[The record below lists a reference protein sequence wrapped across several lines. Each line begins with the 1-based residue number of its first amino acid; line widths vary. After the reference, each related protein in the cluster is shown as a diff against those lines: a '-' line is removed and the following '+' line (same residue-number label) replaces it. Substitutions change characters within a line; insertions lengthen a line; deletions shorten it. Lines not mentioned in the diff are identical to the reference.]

1 MLRQNTDLNFDG
13 QPIYIGIDVHLK
25 SWNVAIYSKDL
36 FLKCIHQESKVEV
49 LVNHLWKHY
58 PGASYHSVYGAG
70 FCGFWIHRELRAH
83 GVHNIV
89 VNPADVPSTQ
99 KELLHKSDPIDSKKL
114 GRALRAGVLRGIYVP
129 SPDCEDARSLVRLR
143 HSTVREIGRMKNRL
157 KSFLYTNGISY
168 PEAFLHNG
176 THWSRRFMAWLKED
190 VHIKGEFGRR
200 TLELLV
206 RKVEYH
212 RGFLLELNR
221 ELRSM
226 MAQQVHAVDYA
237 LLRSVPGIGPV
248 TAMSLLVELEDIR
261 RFANSDHLASFIG
274 IVPTR
279 HSSGERD
286 PDGELTF
293 RRHELLRRMLVE
305 ASWTAVRN
313 DPVLALGF
321 SKACLKMKKNL
332 AIIKVARKLVNRIAY
347 VLRTREKYVIGTVK

>member
-1 MLRQNTDLNFDG
+1 
-13 QPIYIGIDVHLK
+13 
-25 SWNVAIYSKDL
+25 
-36 FLKCIHQESKVEV
+36 
-49 LVNHLWKHY
+49 
-58 PGASYHSVYGAG
+58 
-70 FCGFWIHRELRAH
+70 
-83 GVHNIV
+83 
-89 VNPADVPSTQ
+89 
-99 KELLHKSDPIDSKKL
+99 
-114 GRALRAGVLRGIYVP
+114 
-129 SPDCEDARSLVRLR
+129 VRLR

-305 ASWTAVRN
+305 ASWIAVRN

-347 VLRTREKYVIGTVK
+347 VLRTREKYVIGVVK